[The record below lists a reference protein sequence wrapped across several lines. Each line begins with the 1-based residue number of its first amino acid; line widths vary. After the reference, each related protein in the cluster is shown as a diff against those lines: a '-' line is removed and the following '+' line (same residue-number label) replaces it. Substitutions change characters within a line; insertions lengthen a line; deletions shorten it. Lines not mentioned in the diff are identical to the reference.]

1 MAVDIVTLELTGDVS
16 LDDLSHA
23 VWHLRGLLTELA
35 REVAEDA
42 EIVWIVEALESGSAL
57 AAVRGLPVNEQRMQD
72 VEDVVRAYGK
82 VGTAMQSG
90 AHIGYSTAVTREAHA
105 LTSVLSGRIETIRFE
120 TPETE
125 ATVIAPPGADMSRIP
140 LPDKVA
146 GYGAVEGRVQTLT
159 SRGGLRFTLYDI
171 LNDRAVSCYFGET
184 FDREVMRGV
193 WGSRAVVEGWVT
205 RDAQTGRPL
214 AIRRVTDV
222 VPRPEGGRDDY
233 MRARGAMAGAWSDV
247 PPEQVIRRLRDA

>member
-125 ATVIAPPGADMSRIP
+125 ATVIAPPGADMSRI
-140 LPDKVA
+140 
-146 GYGAVEGRVQTLT
+146 
-159 SRGGLRFTLYDI
+159 LYP
-171 LNDRAVSCYFGET
+171 SP
-184 FDREVMRGV
+184 
-193 WGSRAVVEGWVT
+193 T
-205 RDAQTGRPL
+205 R
-214 AIRRVTDV
+214 
-222 VPRPEGGRDDY
+222 
-233 MRARGAMAGAWSDV
+233 
-247 PPEQVIRRLRDA
+247 